1 MNPGPKH
8 MAAEHW
14 FRWHHGCVTDP
25 KFRVIA
31 SRCVTNVTVGHVV
44 AVWAAMM
51 ENASQA
57 SPRGVLSGWD
67 DEDVAAGFGF
77 TVEQVSDIRRA
88 MQGKVLDGESLNA
101 WEKRQPKR
109 EDSSSDRTKKWRES
123 KRDDSDA
130 TKRDVTQRDAT
141 KRDVTLE
148 TETETEEKEQKK
160 EQAARASRLSPDWH
174 PSPENLAWAKAER
187 PDIDVKAETENF
199 RDHWLAKAG
208 RDATKLDWTR
218 TWQKWI
224 RGAYSRP
231 KSRAGQSVGYQP
243 LPGEC

>member
-1 MNPGPKH
+1 

-77 TVEQVSDIRRA
+77 TVEQVSDIRNA
-88 MQGKVLDGESLNA
+88 MQGKVLDGEGLAA

-109 EDSSSDRTKKWRES
+109 EDSSADRTKKWRES
-123 KRDDSDA
+123 KRSEGDDK
-130 TKRDVTQRDAT
+130 KRDVTQGDEA
-141 KRDVTLE
+141 KRKETLE
-148 TETETEEKEQKK
+148 TETETETEEKKSK
-160 EQAARASRLSPDWH
+160 SKSGGRASRLSPDWQ
-174 PSPENLAWAKAER
+174 PTAENLEWAKSKR
-187 PDIDVKAETENF
+187 PDIDVQAETENF

-208 RDATKLDWTR
+208 KDATKLDWTR

-224 RGAYSRP
+224 RSAFVRGKPRLA
-231 KSRAGQSVGYQP
+231 AVGSYQP
-243 LPGEC
+243 LPGEV